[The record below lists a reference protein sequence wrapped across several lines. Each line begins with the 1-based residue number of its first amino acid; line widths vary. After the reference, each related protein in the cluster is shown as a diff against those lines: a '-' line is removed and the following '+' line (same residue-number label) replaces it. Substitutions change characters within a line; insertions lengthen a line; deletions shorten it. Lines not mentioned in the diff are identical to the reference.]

1 MDVLV
6 TVAASVVVVAALQNI
21 VRARERLVL
30 ALTLT
35 FGLLNGVAFGH
46 EFVVAAPFAWSHAAV
61 AALVF
66 AGTVLVGE
74 LWLGALAWATRT
86 WLDERGVPE
95 RVLAVLASAVIIHT
109 AAHRLVERGQIVARA
124 GTFGAERVLVAITL
138 AWIAVMLAVAVANAL
153 SARGA
158 RRRGGNARG
167 RRSGGVVTTRV
178 VQSPSESKNSGRER
192 AGVFAL
198 AGIIVT
204 IVIVYFALS
213 ATGGRR
219 DESRNLLPYQALAA
233 SLPESDQRQ
242 FRAIREQ
249 LLAAEALRAR
259 TFRWP
264 DVSALALPGN
274 GYTWT
279 RFERG
284 VITNYLGKPPDASQ
298 AGVDARDPGA
308 RARDAARPGAER
320 RAAPSAAR
328 RHHAAHLRLD
338 APDRRRRRGRLR
350 APASEH
356 RLDRDLLGRAQPGV
370 CHQEMTEMT
379 RLRASIVAMLASIAV
394 LAPGAAASAQTPRD
408 AQDRR
413 HAASLL
419 LVDEERRRHAARL

>member
-1 MDVLV
+1 
-6 TVAASVVVVAALQNI
+6 
-21 VRARERLVL
+21 
-30 ALTLT
+30 
-35 FGLLNGVAFGH
+35 
-46 EFVVAAPFAWSHAAV
+46 
-61 AALVF
+61 
-66 AGTVLVGE
+66 
-74 LWLGALAWATRT
+74 
-86 WLDERGVPE
+86 
-95 RVLAVLASAVIIHT
+95 
-109 AAHRLVERGQIVARA
+109 
-124 GTFGAERVLVAITL
+124 
-138 AWIAVMLAVAVANAL
+138 
-153 SARGA
+153 
-158 RRRGGNARG
+158 
-167 RRSGGVVTTRV
+167 VTTRV

-298 AGVDARDPGA
+298 AAWVLEIQEPEPGMPPDP
-308 RARDAARPGAER
+308 
-320 RAAPSAAR
+320 APNDEQ
-328 RHHAAHLRLD
+328 H
-338 APDRRRRRGRLR
+338 
-350 APASEH
+350 H
-356 RLDRDLLGRAQPGV
+356 RLPDGTTLHIFVWMHRIGGDVAADFVPQPQNTGW
-370 CHQEMTEMT
+370 TEIFSVVPNPVY
-379 RLRASIVAMLASIAV
+379 AI
-394 LAPGAAASAQTPRD
+394 
-408 AQDRR
+408 RR
-413 HAASLL
+413 
-419 LVDEERRRHAARL
+419 